1 MLLLLP
7 LLASLLCATLA
18 LPPAGQ
24 PADLKDKVHWKTA
37 ARILSSL
44 NQSASP
50 CHNFYEYS
58 CGGWLKKHSNTEEI
72 GTLQHTVHDSYT
84 PWLRDV
90 LESKDQRFEPTSSSD
105 REILGKLRDSYA
117 SCMDAKGAASL
128 GMAHLRQLL
137 DKTMVN
143 ITGHDAA
150 TVLNNPSW
158 YGRTVPGILSQIAL
172 KLAVSPFVKL
182 DIVFERKRLEY
193 VAVLQA
199 DPETVVMNL
208 DTDAEHIERT
218 FRSVFPDVN
227 GSQIVDCKWMAAKVT
242 QMALKLQEA
251 DNATKQE
258 PRFLGYRANETE
270 SMLPFVL
277 PGLPLASYVRERL
290 RAAGVQL
297 NLADLDQR
305 ILVTTYIERLSSL
318 LYFKEGRAVTY
329 LLWKA
334 IQKWEAMAQGEWES
348 PPGMPLW
355 KQCIGYV
362 NGLMPYAALRQVVR
376 AQRFTSADQAA
387 IREMLTGIQ
396 ENLQARIKAAEW
408 LDTQDR
414 ARMGNKVA
422 VIKHRIG
429 LLEVLGDADKV
440 AQLYSDLQI
449 DRHMF
454 FNTVALFNRRLADAD
469 KLVKGGGAALLSK
482 GLDEPIHY
490 RAWDST
496 IVVPP
501 DTVAWP
507 LFHIHQP
514 HYVNYAALGT
524 ALGFTLS
531 TSVTIKGV
539 GFDEHGRRFNM
550 SSSSKKTYADRARCF
565 VDQYK
570 NFTLPQV
577 GGPALALDVYRTPN
591 GNMGDNLGLRLAWTV
606 WQEKRSAG
614 DDILPALSRFSPEQL
629 FFINVGQMHCSKLS
643 SKTAKQVWTEDDHP
657 FEHSRVHGMVQNMP
671 EFASAFNCAPGTPMN
686 PVHKCQF
693 L

>member
-18 LPPAGQ
+18 LPSAGQ
-24 PADLKDKVHWKTA
+24 PADLKDKVHWKTS

-50 CHNFYEYS
+50 CHNFYEYT

-72 GTLQHTVHDSYT
+72 GTLPNTLRDSHI
-84 PWLRDV
+84 PWLRKV

-117 SCMDAKGAASL
+117 SCMNENDSDGL
-128 GMAHLRQLL
+128 GLARLRQLL

-143 ITGHDAA
+143 ITGRDAA

-158 YGRTVPGILSQIAL
+158 YGGTVPGILSQIAL
-172 KLAVSPFVKL
+172 KLAISPFMKL
-182 DIVFERKRLEY
+182 DIVFERNRQEY

-208 DTDAEHIERT
+208 DTDAEHIEHT

-227 GSQIVDCKWMAAKVT
+227 GSQIVDCKRMAAKVT

-258 PRFLGYRANETE
+258 PRFLGYRANETK
-270 SMLPFVL
+270 SMSPFAIPV
-277 PGLPLASYVRERL
+277 LPLASYVRERL

-305 ILVTTYIERLSSL
+305 IVATTYIEKLDSL
-318 LYFKEGRAVTY
+318 IYFKEGRAVTY

-362 NGLMPYAALRQVVR
+362 NGLMPYAVQRQVVR
-376 AQRFTSADQAA
+376 AQPFTSADQAA
-387 IREMLTGIQ
+387 VLEMLKVMQ
-396 ENLQARIKAAEW
+396 ENLQARIKTAEW

-422 VIKHRIG
+422 AIGHRIG
-429 LLEVLGDADKV
+429 LLELLGDADKV
-440 AQLYSDLQI
+440 AHLYSELQI
-449 DRHMF
+449 DRDMLL
-454 FNTVALFNRRLADAD
+454 NTIALHNRRLVDAD
-469 KLVKGGGAALLSK
+469 NLDGLAAEARAAALLQTF
-482 GLDEPIHY
+482 G
-490 RAWDST
+490 
-496 IVVPP
+496 
-501 DTVAWP
+501 
-507 LFHIHQP
+507 Q
-514 HYVNYAALGT
+514 
-524 ALGFTLS
+524 
-531 TSVTIKGV
+531 
-539 GFDEHGRRFNM
+539 
-550 SSSSKKTYADRARCF
+550 
-565 VDQYK
+565 
-570 NFTLPQV
+570 
-577 GGPALALDVYRTPN
+577 
-591 GNMGDNLGLRLAWTV
+591 
-606 WQEKRSAG
+606 KR
-614 DDILPALSRFSPEQL
+614 
-629 FFINVGQMHCSKLS
+629 
-643 SKTAKQVWTEDDHP
+643 
-657 FEHSRVHGMVQNMP
+657 
-671 EFASAFNCAPGTPMN
+671 
-686 PVHKCQF
+686 
-693 L
+693 